1 MAKDSS
7 TPYTNNIESEYI
19 LKGGIKMGYESLAA
33 DILQNVGG
41 EQNVSNLYHCATR
54 LRFTLKD
61 NKKAKKQKIENLD
74 GVITVVEAGGMFQ
87 VVIGNTVNDVY
98 EAITKISDLGMSTEE
113 DNTPKE
119 KKNLLNSF
127 IDMIAAVFAPTLGV
141 LAGSG
146 LIKGVLALFTSVGW
160 LSVESGTYVVLN
172 AAADAFFY
180 FLPIFLAYTAAKKF
194 KTDIFIAM
202 VLAAAL
208 VYPTITAAYTDGT
221 AINFLG
227 LPVSLAKYSSTVIPA
242 ILAVYV
248 LSYLERFIRKRLHES
263 VRNLLTPFICLII
276 MVPLT
281 LMVVG
286 PIANSASQL
295 IANGYLAVYNFSPIL
310 SGAVIGGFWQV
321 LVIFGL
327 HWGMVPVMTN
337 NISFYGRDTLGPG
350 CMTAV
355 AAQAGAVL
363 GVFLKA
369 KDKKI
374 KSLALS
380 AFISALFGITEPA
393 VYGITLKY
401 KKPFYIACIV
411 GAIFGG
417 VAGAAGAG
425 ALAVATRSILSF
437 PIYIGQGFVWLVAS
451 YILAMIAACI
461 LTFLFGY
468 KDGVAKEEQKM
479 LNNEKELILEKPAQG
494 KTIALSKVDDPTF
507 SSGVLGEGFAVI
519 PTRGEVYSPV
529 DGMISSIFPSK
540 HAVGIITA
548 EGAEI
553 LIHIGIDTVNL
564 GGKYFETFIEQD
576 SQVRAGQLLVKFDL
590 EKIKENGYDPTIMVL
605 VTNSSTFEKIEFVDD
620 NQSVTI
626 DANFDEVLV

>member
-1 MAKDSS
+1 
-7 TPYTNNIESEYI
+7 
-19 LKGGIKMGYESLAA
+19 MGYEALAN
-33 DILQNVGG
+33 DILKNVGG
-41 EQNVSNLYHCATR
+41 EENVSNLYHCATR

-61 NKKAKKQKIENLD
+61 QKQAKKQAIENLD

-98 EAITKISDLGMSTEE
+98 EAITKISNLGAASTEE
-113 DNTPKE
+113 EAPKE

-146 LIKGVLALFTSVGW
+146 LIKGVLALLTSVGW
-160 LSVESGTYVVLN
+160 LATDSGTYVVLN

-208 VYPTITAAYTDGT
+208 VYPTITAAYTDGA
-221 AINFLG
+221 AISFLG
-227 LPVSLAKYSSTVIPA
+227 LPVSLARYSSTVIPA

-248 LSYLERFIRKRLHES
+248 LSHLERFTRKRLHES

-286 PIANSASQL
+286 PIANSASEL

-337 NISFYGRDTLGPG
+337 NIAFYGRDTLGPG

-369 KDKKI
+369 KDKKV

-380 AFISALFGITEPA
+380 SFISALFGITEPA

-451 YILAMIAACI
+451 YFLAMLAACV

-468 KDGVAKEEQKM
+468 KDEAAVEEEKM
-479 LNNEKELILEKPAQG
+479 ILASEQALVLEKPAQG
-494 KTIALSKVDDPTF
+494 QTIALSEVNDPTF
-507 SSGVLGEGFAVI
+507 SSGAMGEGFAVI
-519 PTRGEVYSPV
+519 PSRGEVYSPAA
-529 DGMISSIFPSK
+529 GRITSIFPSK
-540 HAVGIITA
+540 HAIGITTPQ
-548 EGAEI
+548 GAEI
-553 LIHIGIDTVNL
+553 LLHIGIDTVNL
-564 GGKYFETFIEQD
+564 AGKYFETAVTENM
-576 SQVRAGQLLVKFDL
+576 QVRAGELLVTFDL
-590 EKIKENGYDPTIMVL
+590 EKIKEDGYDPTIMVM
-605 VTNSSTFEKIEFVDD
+605 VTNSGDFETIEFVDE
-620 NQSVTI
+620 NQSVVI
-626 DANFDEVLV
+626 GADFGELLV

>member
-1 MAKDSS
+1 MDYQQLAKD
-7 TPYTNNIESEYI
+7 I
-19 LKGGIKMGYESLAA
+19 LK
-33 DILQNVGG
+33 NVGG
-41 EQNVSNLYHCATR
+41 EENVSNLYHCATR
-54 LRFTLKD
+54 LRFTLND
-61 NKKAKKQKIENLD
+61 QQKAKKAEIENLT
-74 GVITVVEAGGMFQ
+74 GVISVVEAGGMFQ

-98 EAITKISDLGMSTEE
+98 EAITKISNLGTASSEVTEK
-113 DNTPKE
+113 KE
-119 KKNLLNSF
+119 KKSILNSF

-146 LIKGVLALFTSVGW
+146 LIKGVLALLTSVGW
-160 LSVESGTYVVLN
+160 LSIESGTYVVLN

-208 VYPTITAAYTDGT
+208 VYPSITTAFTDGT
-221 AINFLG
+221 ALNFIG
-227 LPVSLAKYSSTVIPA
+227 IPVSLARYSSTVIPA

-248 LSYLERFIRKRLHES
+248 LSHLERLIRPRLHES
-263 VRNLLTPFICLII
+263 VRNLLTPFICLIV

-286 PIANSASQL
+286 PIANMASEL

-363 GVFLKA
+363 GVFFKA
-369 KDKKI
+369 KDKKV
-374 KSLALS
+374 KSLAIS
-380 AFISALFGITEPA
+380 SFISALFGITEPA

-401 KKPFYIACIV
+401 KKPFYIACGV

-451 YILAMIAACI
+451 YFLSMFVSCI

-468 KDGVAKEEQKM
+468 KDEVAAEEDQ
-479 LNNEKELILEKPAQG
+479 LILANEKALVLEKPAQG
-494 KTIALSKVDDPTF
+494 KTIALTEVNDPTF
-507 SSGVLGEGFAVI
+507 ASGAMGEGFAVI

-529 DGMISSIFPSK
+529 AGTITSIFPTK
-540 HAVGIITA
+540 HAVGMITP

-564 GGKYFETFIEQD
+564 AGKYFKTSIAEND
-576 SQVRAGQLLVKFDL
+576 SIRAGELLVSFDL
-590 EKIKENGYDPTIMVL
+590 AAVQAAGYDPTIMVM
-605 VTNSSTFEKIEFVDD
+605 VTNSTKFGSIEFVDE
-620 NQSVTI
+620 NQSLPLN
-626 DANFDEVLV
+626 DQFAELLV